1 MVLKIAKETWTNNDM
16 EVIVDSVN
24 ALRLN
29 DKKYRKKIRS

>member
-29 DKKYRKKIRS
+29 EKKYRKKIRS